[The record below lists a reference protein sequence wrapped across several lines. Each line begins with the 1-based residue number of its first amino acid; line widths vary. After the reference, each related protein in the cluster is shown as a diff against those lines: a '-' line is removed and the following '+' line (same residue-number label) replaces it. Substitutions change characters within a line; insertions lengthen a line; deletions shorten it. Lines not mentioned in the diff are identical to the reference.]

1 MYIVPLNYSIFDM
14 ADFPMIDIIG
24 ILQDSKSRDFG
35 RNAGKESYW
44 LLCVIACH
52 QELVIEL

>member
-1 MYIVPLNYSIFDM
+1 M